1 MTRGGGQ
8 VHEPGC
14 TGSTALLVL
23 APYDDRRRRN
33 GKRGALDSTA
43 PAGGSSFRHA
53 FDADDDLIG
62 LRRPTHP

>member
-23 APYDDRRRRN
+23 APIAGRGILRGTIGHDLGSNVVFGDLLDD
-33 GKRGALDSTA
+33 GDSVAREVCLSDT
-43 PAGGSSFRHA
+43 G
-53 FDADDDLIG
+53 
-62 LRRPTHP
+62 

>member
-23 APYDDRRRRN
+23 APRPAQTRR
-33 GKRGALDSTA
+33 SQ
-43 PAGGSSFRHA
+43 
-53 FDADDDLIG
+53 
-62 LRRPTHP
+62 